1 MIPQTLDEEVHPM
14 LENLDWHPRRRY
26 CDACCRSSI
35 NPYCRN
41 WPVPGKT
48 RCRFHGG
55 LSTGPRTSGG
65 KARAVAAMVE
75 GRRRWVER
83 MKAAGTK
90 FPGGRKAGVRWTTPA
105 MRAQAV
111 GEQAPR
117 RGADFPAGLRV
128 ERDRAASKAL
138 DAAFSSK
145 AQRRAAIRAMSPQDK
160 IQAARHAIEVL
171 MERFNRTGSLY
182 P

>member
-1 MIPQTLDEEVHPM
+1 MLDD
-14 LENLDWHPRRRY
+14 LDWHPRRRY
-26 CDACCRSSI
+26 CDAHCKSSL
-35 NPYCRN
+35 NFYCRN

-55 LSTGPRTSGG
+55 LSTGPRTSNG

-83 MKAAGTK
+83 MKAEGRK
-90 FPGGRKAGVRWTTPA
+90 FPGGRKAGVRWVTPG
-105 MRAQAV
+105 MRARAEERV
-111 GEQAPR
+111 SR
-117 RGADFPAGLRV
+117 REVDIIAGLRD
-128 ERDRAASKAL
+128 ERRRRASEAL
-138 DAAFSSK
+138 NAAFQSK

-160 IQAARHAIEVL
+160 IQAARHAIDVL
-171 MERFNRTGSLY
+171 MERFQRTGSLY

>member
-1 MIPQTLDEEVHPM
+1 M

-26 CDACCRSSI
+26 CDAHCKSSL
-35 NPYCRN
+35 NFYCRN

-55 LSTGPRTSGG
+55 LSTGPRTSDG
-65 KARAVAAMVE
+65 KEMAVAAMVE

-83 MKAAGTK
+83 MKAEGKK
-90 FPGGRKAGVRWTTPA
+90 FPGGRKAGVRWTTPR
-105 MRAQAV
+105 MRAKAATEEERPQSTLDEFV
-111 GEQAPR
+111 V
-117 RGADFPAGLRV
+117 GLRE
-128 ERDRAASKAL
+128 ERSRRAAEAL
-138 DAAFSSK
+138 NAAFNTK

-160 IQAARHAIEVL
+160 IQAARRAIEVL
-171 MERFNRTGSLY
+171 MERFQRTGSLY

>member
-1 MIPQTLDEEVHPM
+1 MLETLD
-14 LENLDWHPRRRY
+14 WRPRRR
-26 CDACCRSSI
+26 CDAWRKCLGG
-35 NPYCRN
+35 YCRN

-55 LSTGPRTSGG
+55 LSTGPKTFKG
-65 KARAVAAMVE
+65 KERAVAAMVE

-83 MKAAGTK
+83 MKAEGTK
-90 FPGGRKAGVRWTTPA
+90 FPGGRKAGVRWTTPG
-105 MRAQAV
+105 MRARAAQ
-111 GEQAPR
+111 EQAPR
-117 RGADFPAGLRV
+117 TLDDFVAGLRD
-128 ERDRAASKAL
+128 ERRRRAADAL
-138 DAAFSSK
+138 NAAFSTK

-171 MERFNRTGSLY
+171 IERFNKTGSLY

>member
-1 MIPQTLDEEVHPM
+1 M
-14 LENLDWHPRRRY
+14 LEYPDWRPRRRY
-26 CDACCRSSI
+26 CDARCRSSL

-55 LSTGPRTSGG
+55 LSTGPKTSDG

-75 GRRRWVER
+75 GRRRWVAR
-83 MKAAGTK
+83 MKAEGTK

-105 MRAQAV
+105 MRAREVEEKAT
-111 GEQAPR
+111 R
-117 RGADFPAGLRV
+117 READLLATSSD
-128 ERDRAASKAL
+128 ERKRRASEAL
-138 DAAFSSK
+138 NTVFNSK
-145 AQRRAAIRAMSPQDK
+145 AQRRAAIRAMPVQEA
-160 IQAARHAIEVL
+160 IQAARHAIQEL
-171 MERFNRTGSLY
+171 MERFKKTGSLY